1 MDVIDREFH
10 GGVASREL
18 LVLAFHKIGAPPA
31 GSSNTWFYIPTPVF
45 EEYLKWLRD
54 SSWRVIDADTFVAG
68 LTHPEILPLRSALL
82 TFDDGYRSMCNTAV
96 PLLSVY
102 GFRSVLFVPTSF
114 VGGTNCFDE
123 GIEPEEPICDWDDLL
138 EIQRCGVSLQSHGV
152 THRHLSEL
160 DLDELR
166 HELRTSK
173 SALETRTG
181 QSVTLFSFPYG
192 DGGSSLEIAAT
203 ELCQAGYRA
212 AFLYGGGRERIPPK
226 SCYRL
231 SRVAVGADT
240 DLMAIVGDSKCSGLR

>member
-1 MDVIDREFH
+1 MDLIDPEFH
-10 GGVASREL
+10 VDESSREL
-18 LVLAFHKIGAPPA
+18 LVLAFHKIGAPPP
-31 GSSNTWFYIPTPVF
+31 GSSNTWFYIPIPVF
-45 EEYLKWLRD
+45 EGYLKWLRD

-68 LTHPEILPLRSALL
+68 LTHPEILPPRSALL

-114 VGGTNCFDE
+114 IGGTNRFDQ
-123 GIEPEEPICDWDDLL
+123 GVEPEEPICDWGDLL
-138 EIQRCGVSLQSHGV
+138 EIQRSGVSLQSHGV

-160 DLDELR
+160 GLDELR
-166 HELRTSK
+166 HELRASK
-173 SALETRTG
+173 SVLEARTG

-192 DGGSSLEIAAT
+192 DSGSSLEITAT

-231 SRVAVGADT
+231 SRVAMGADT
-240 DLMAIVGDSKCSGLR
+240 DLLAMLGEI